1 MPPHSRTIHDEGIV
15 FDNFRLVDEHGLR
28 ETELRTALAA
38 GPGPARNPDQNV
50 ADLRAQIAANEKG
63 IRELRA
69 MIGHFGRDMVRAY
82 MQHVRENAEASVRE
96 VIDRIG
102 NGEQSLQLDNGAIIR
117 VRISVDRDRRE
128 VIVDFSGTSA
138 QEDTNFNAP
147 VSVTRAAVLY
157 VFRSL
162 IAENIPLNA
171 GCMEPIRLIIPDAC
185 LLNPHYPAA
194 VVAGNVETS
203 QCITNALY
211 GALGVMAGAQCTM
224 NNLTFG
230 DDRLQ
235 YYETICGGSGAGPD
249 FDGTDAVHTHMTNS
263 RMTDP
268 EVLEARFPVLIRR
281 FSIRSGSG
289 GDGCHRGGDGVERH
303 IEFRAPMTAAILS
316 NNRLTAPFGLG
327 GGAPGQAG
335 RNRVM
340 RGGGHVEVVDSVGEL
355 QLETGDTLI
364 IETPGGGGYGDPG
377 TGKMKRDATTTR
389 N

>member
-1 MPPHSRTIHDEGIV
+1 MTPGSMPPHSHTIHDEGIL
-15 FDNFRLVDEHGLR
+15 FDHFRLVDKHGFR
-28 ETELRTALAA
+28 ETELRAALAA

-63 IRELRA
+63 VRELRT
-69 MIGHFGRDMVRAY
+69 MIGHFGHETVRAY
-82 MQHVRENAEASVRE
+82 MRHVRANAAASVRN
-96 VIDRIG
+96 VINRIG
-102 NGEQSLQLDNGAIIR
+102 NGEHTLKLDNGAIIH
-117 VRISVDRDRRE
+117 VSISVDRDSRE
-128 VIVDFSGTSA
+128 VIVDFGGTSA
-138 QEDTNFNAP
+138 QDDSNFNTP

-162 IAENIPLNA
+162 IAERIPLNA
-171 GCMEPIRLIIPDAC
+171 GCLEPIRLIIPDGC
-185 LLNPHYPAA
+185 LLNPQYPAA

-211 GALGVMAGAQCTM
+211 GALGIMAGSQSTM

-230 DDRLQ
+230 NDRMQ

-268 EVLEARFPVLIRR
+268 EVLEARFPVLIRE
-281 FSIRSGSG
+281 FSIRAGSG
-289 GDGCHRGGDGVERH
+289 GGGCRRGGNGVVRR

-316 NNRLTAPFGLG
+316 NNRLTAPFGLH

-335 RNRVM
+335 RNYVTRKD
-340 RGGGHVEVVDSVGEL
+340 GQTEAVDSVEEL
-355 QLETGDTLI
+355 QLETGDTLN
-364 IETPGGGGYGDPG
+364 IETPGGGGYGEPESG
-377 TGKMKRDATTTR
+377 
-389 N
+389 